1 MRETSARYASQR
13 TPRNRG
19 SPVSFLSIIMFE
31 SDSDSFSSILTT
43 SEEYQ
48 TLYGNKRLL
57 TEDLSNQALHNVN
70 YVILPNITSLR
81 GADEQHHL
89 NDLLRGMLKH
99 APHPL
104 GERYVAVSL
113 LSAQQRGEDVLV
125 RTAKAWLDHLV
136 IPSQFIYNY
145 RFCPLT
151 LCSVLGLSKPMGKNP
166 VPYET
171 FDYFFQRKS
180 AYLDDGSIPLIESNV
195 IVIAQRYY
203 SH

>member
-1 MRETSARYASQR
+1 
-13 TPRNRG
+13 
-19 SPVSFLSIIMFE
+19 MFE

-57 TEDLSNQALHNVN
+57 TEDFSNQALHD
-70 YVILPNITSLR
+70 VILPNITSLR

-89 NDLLRGMLKH
+89 DGLLRGMLKH

-104 GERYVAVSL
+104 RERYVAVSL
-113 LSAQQRGEDVLV
+113 LIAQQRGEDVLV

-151 LCSVLGLSKPMGKNP
+151 LCSVLELSKYMGKNP

-171 FDYFFQRKS
+171 FYYFFQRRN

-195 IVIAQRYY
+195 VVIAQRYC

>member
-1 MRETSARYASQR
+1 
-13 TPRNRG
+13 
-19 SPVSFLSIIMFE
+19 MFE
-31 SDSDSFSSILTT
+31 SDSDSSSSILIT

-57 TEDLSNQALHNVN
+57 TEDLSNQALHA
-70 YVILPNITSLR
+70 VILPNITSLR

-113 LSAQQRGEDVLV
+113 PIAQQRGEDALV

-136 IPSQFIYNY
+136 IPSQFIYSY

-151 LCSVLGLSKPMGKNP
+151 LGSVLELSKPMGKSP
-166 VPYET
+166 SLT
-171 FDYFFQRKS
+171 KH
-180 AYLDDGSIPLIESNV
+180 SIIFSNAKV
-195 IVIAQRYY
+195 RTSMMAR
-203 SH
+203 SRL